1 MDIACL
7 LGNLRLY
14 VVCFL
19 VIMMD
24 SLVSVIIPVYNGE
37 KTIRRCIGSLLK
49 QSYKRLEIIC
59 VNDAST
65 DKTELLLNGLVSKD
79 NRLRYIC
86 LEENKGTDNARFVGI
101 KHATGSF
108 ISFVDQD
115 DWLSED
121 AVMTLVNSAI
131 ITNADIV
138 EGNIT
143 RVLGQHGWIRR
154 YHHRDSKTIVKPE
167 LFEKYFISF
176 FGVNI
181 LNVAVWGKLYK
192 KALFDNPEIQPSYYR
207 LGDDL
212 LLSMRLFLA
221 AERYVITDDNVYF
234 YRYGGVTSRYNPYL
248 YPDLKAQYYIKVDT
262 IKKYGYDKAL
272 NTTKIEMCNVLRSQV
287 KQMLL
292 YSKPY
297 SEIEG
302 FLNGE
307 IQSGFIDE
315 ITRDIPKY
323 PAYYSFLEDKD
334 VTSFILSEKK
344 GLWKQKISRYLKNVI
359 ATIA

>member
-1 MDIACL
+1 MDP
-7 LGNLRLY
+7 
-14 VVCFL
+14 
-19 VIMMD
+19 
-24 SLVSVIIPVYNGE
+24 LVSVIIPVYNGE
-37 KTIRRCIGSLLK
+37 KTIRCCIESLLK

-65 DKTELLLNGLVSKD
+65 DKTEKILYELVSKD
-79 NRLRYIC
+79 NRLRYVC
-86 LEENKGTDNARFVGI
+86 LDENKGTDNARFVGI
-101 KHATGSF
+101 KHSAGDYIT
-108 ISFVDQD
+108 FVDQD

-121 AVMTLVNSAI
+121 AISALVNKAI
-131 ITNADIV
+131 HTNGDIV

-143 RVLGQHGWIRR
+143 RVIGRHGWIRR
-154 YHHRDSKTIVKPE
+154 NHHRDCKTIVNPE

-212 LLSMRLFLA
+212 LLSMKLFLA
-221 AERYVITDDNVYF
+221 AERYVVTDDNVYF

-248 YPDLKAQYYIKVDT
+248 YSDLKAQYYIKLDM
-262 IKKYGYDKAL
+262 INKYGYDKAL
-272 NTTKIEMCNVLRSQV
+272 CTTKIEMCNVLRSQV

-292 YSKPY
+292 YNKPY
-297 SEIEG
+297 SEIED
-302 FLNGE
+302 FLKGE
-307 IQSGFIDE
+307 IQSGFIEE

-334 VTSFILSEKK
+334 VNAFIQSEKK
-344 GLWKQKISRYLKNVI
+344 GLWKLKMGRYVKRVI
-359 ATIA
+359 ATIV

>member
-1 MDIACL
+1 M
-7 LGNLRLY
+7 
-14 VVCFL
+14 
-19 VIMMD
+19 MMD

-37 KTIRRCIGSLLK
+37 KTIRRCIDSLLK
-49 QSYKRLEIIC
+49 QSYHKLEIIC

-65 DKTELLLNGLVSKD
+65 DKTEWLLIDYASKD

-86 LEENKGTDNARFVGI
+86 LDENKGTDNARFVGI
-101 KHATGSF
+101 KHAIGDY
-108 ISFVDQD
+108 ICFVDQD
-115 DWLSED
+115 DWLSEE
-121 AVMTLVNSAI
+121 AIMALVNSAI
-131 ITNADIV
+131 RTNADIV

-143 RVLGQHGWIRR
+143 RVIGRHGWIRR
-154 YHHRDSKTIVKPE
+154 YHHRDCKTIVNPE

-176 FGVNI
+176 FGVNV

-212 LLSMRLFLA
+212 LLSMKLFVSS
-221 AERYVITDDNVYF
+221 ERYVITDDNVYY
-234 YRYGGVTSRYNPYL
+234 YRYGGVTSKFNPYL
-248 YPDLKAQYYIKVDT
+248 YLDLKAQYYIKLDM

-272 NTTKIEMCNVLRSQV
+272 CTTKIEMCNVLRSQV

-292 YSKPY
+292 YNKPL
-297 SEIEG
+297 SEIED

-307 IQSGFIDE
+307 IQSGFIEE
-315 ITRDIPKY
+315 ITRGIPKY
-323 PAYYSFLEDKD
+323 PAYYPFLTDKD
-334 VTSFILSEKK
+334 VTSFIHSEKK
-344 GLWKQKISRYLKNVI
+344 GLWKRKIGRYMKNVI